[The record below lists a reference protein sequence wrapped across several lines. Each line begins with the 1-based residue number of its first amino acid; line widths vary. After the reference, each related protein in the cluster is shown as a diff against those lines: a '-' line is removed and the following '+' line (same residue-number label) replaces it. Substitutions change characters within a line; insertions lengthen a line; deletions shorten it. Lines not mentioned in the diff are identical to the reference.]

1 MRIGGLARGFSAMRH
16 RNYRIYWFGQ
26 IGSLVGAWMQSV
38 AQPWLVLELGGS
50 PLQLGTVLA
59 LMFAPSMFLAPLGGV
74 LADRVDKR
82 RVLMIVNAVAMLQAV
97 LLFGLAASGLVEI
110 WHVYLLALLA
120 GLVNAVEMP
129 VRQAFAAE
137 LVPPD
142 DLVNAIALNSTS
154 FNLSRVIGPAVAGV
168 TIAVFGVALNFGINA
183 VSYLSVLIGLWMLDG
198 STLRR
203 AERPDRFPSIRA
215 SLAEGVRYAIALNST
230 SFNLSRVIG
239 PAVAGVTI
247 AVFGVAL
254 NFGINAVS
262 YLSVLIGLWMLDG
275 STLRRVERP
284 DRFPSIRASLA
295 EGVRYAIATPTVLW
309 PLVLLGGM
317 ATFAMNFQTL
327 LPLFTRDVL
336 ILDSGGYGALFA
348 AMGAGSLIGS
358 LILAFA
364 TSQRP
369 MLALI
374 LGGGAVFLVLELALG
389 FVRSPL
395 LAFPLVAGIGL
406 ASMLMVNTINVTIQN
421 SVPDVLR
428 GRVMSLYVTVFAG
441 TAPIGG
447 LLAGALAEAF
457 GAAFALSLGALLAV
471 AVLALVAWQ
480 LRTVRMPRGDISARA
495 ASEPPRA
502 IVRQAA

>member
-1 MRIGGLARGFSAMRH
+1 MRH
-16 RNYRIYWFGQ
+16 RNYRIFWFGQ

-59 LMFAPSMFLAPLGGV
+59 LMFAPAMFLAPIGGV
-74 LADRVDKR
+74 IADRVDKR
-82 RVLMIVNAVAMLQAV
+82 RVLLIVNAVAMLQAA
-97 LLFGLAASGLVEI
+97 LLFGLAATGVVEI

-120 GLVNAVEMP
+120 GFVNAVEMP
-129 VRQAFAAE
+129 VRQAFAAD
-137 LVPPD
+137 LVPAD
-142 DLVNAIALNSTS
+142 DLVNAIALKSTS

-183 VSYLSVLIGLWMLDG
+183 VSYLSVLVGLWMLDG
-198 STLRR
+198 KALRR
-203 AERPDRFPSIRA
+203 I
-215 SLAEGVRYAIALNST
+215 
-230 SFNLSRVIG
+230 
-239 PAVAGVTI
+239 
-247 AVFGVAL
+247 
-254 NFGINAVS
+254 
-262 YLSVLIGLWMLDG
+262 
-275 STLRRVERP
+275 ERP

-327 LPLFTRDVL
+327 LPLFTRDAL
-336 ILDSGGYGALFA
+336 NLDSSGYGALFA
-348 AMGAGSLIGS
+348 AMGAGSLVGS
-358 LILAFA
+358 LLLAFT

-374 LGGGAVFLVLELALG
+374 LGGGAVFLLLELALG
-389 FVRSPL
+389 FVRSPVA
-395 LAFPLVAGIGL
+395 AFALVAGIGL

-421 SVPDVLR
+421 SVPDALR

-447 LLAGALAEAF
+447 LLAGALAQGF
-457 GAAFALSLGALLAV
+457 GAAVALSAGALLAV

-480 LRTVRMPRGDISARA
+480 LRTVRMPRSDMSARA
-495 ASEPPRA
+495 ASEQPREIA
-502 IVRQAA
+502 RQAA

>member
-1 MRIGGLARGFSAMRH
+1 MTIPRLFPRASRRPDRAASSSPARGLARGFSAMRH

-59 LMFAPSMFLAPLGGV
+59 LMFAPSMFLAPIGGV
-74 LADRVDKR
+74 IADRVDKR
-82 RVLMIVNAVAMLQAV
+82 RVLMIVNAVAMLQAA

-120 GLVNAVEMP
+120 GFVNAIEMP
-129 VRQAFAAE
+129 IRQAFAAE
-137 LVPPD
+137 LVPAD

-198 STLRR
+198 KALRR
-203 AERPDRFPSIRA
+203 VGRPDRFPSIRA
-215 SLAEGVRYAIALNST
+215 SLV
-230 SFNLSRVIG
+230 
-239 PAVAGVTI
+239 
-247 AVFGVAL
+247 
-254 NFGINAVS
+254 
-262 YLSVLIGLWMLDG
+262 
-275 STLRRVERP
+275 
-284 DRFPSIRASLA
+284 

-327 LPLFTRDVL
+327 LPLYTRDDL
-336 ILDSGGYGALFA
+336 GLGSGGYGALFA
-348 AMGAGSLIGS
+348 TLGAGSLIGS
-358 LILAFA
+358 LMLAFT

-374 LGGGAVFLVLELALG
+374 LGGGAAFLVLELALG
-389 FVRSPL
+389 LVRSPL
-395 LAFPLVAGIGL
+395 AAFPLVAGIGL

-447 LLAGALAEAF
+447 LLAGALAQGF
-457 GAAFALSLGALLAV
+457 GAAFAFSIGSALAV
-471 AVLALVAWQ
+471 TVLAFVAWQ
-480 LRTVRMPRGDISARA
+480 LRSVRLPRSGMSDQD
-495 ASEPPRA
+495 ASEPPRQLA
-502 IVRQAA
+502 RRAA

>member
-1 MRIGGLARGFSAMRH
+1 MRH

-59 LMFAPSMFLAPLGGV
+59 LMFAPSMFLAPIGGV

-82 RVLMIVNAVAMLQAV
+82 RVLMIVNAVAMLQAA
-97 LLFGLAASGLVEI
+97 LLFGLAATGVVEI

-129 VRQAFAAE
+129 ARQSFAAE
-137 LVPPD
+137 LVPAD

-154 FNLSRVIGPAVAGV
+154 FNLSRVIGPAIAGL
-168 TIAVFGVALNFGINA
+168 TIAAFGIAINFGINA
-183 VSYLSVLIGLWMLDG
+183 VSYLSVLVGLWMLDG

-203 AERPDRFPSIRA
+203 A
-215 SLAEGVRYAIALNST
+215 T
-230 SFNLSRVIG
+230 
-239 PAVAGVTI
+239 
-247 AVFGVAL
+247 
-254 NFGINAVS
+254 
-262 YLSVLIGLWMLDG
+262 
-275 STLRRVERP
+275 RP

-309 PLVLLGGM
+309 PLLLLGGM

-336 ILDSGGYGALFA
+336 SLDSGGYGALFA

-358 LILAFA
+358 LLLAFA

-374 LGGGAVFLVLELALG
+374 LGGGAVFLVLELVLG

-395 LAFPLVAGIGL
+395 AAFALVAGIGL

-421 SVPDVLR
+421 SVPDALR

-447 LLAGALAEAF
+447 LLAGALAQGF
-457 GAAFALSLGALLAV
+457 GAAAALSIGAILAV
-471 AVLALVAWQ
+471 GVLALVAWQ
-480 LRTVRMPRGDISARA
+480 LRTVRMPRSDIRDRA
-495 ASEPPRA
+495 PSERQGE
-502 IVRQAA
+502 ILRQAA

>member
-1 MRIGGLARGFSAMRH
+1 MTIPRLFPRASRRPDRAASSSRAGSFARGFSAMRH

-38 AQPWLVLELGGS
+38 ALPWLVLDLGGS

-59 LMFAPSMFLAPLGGV
+59 LMFAPSMFLAPIGGV

-82 RVLMIVNAVAMLQAV
+82 RVLMIVNAVAMLQAG
-97 LLFGLAASGLVEI
+97 LLFGLAATGLVEI

-120 GLVNAVEMP
+120 GFVNAVEMP
-129 VRQAFAAE
+129 IRQAFAAE
-137 LVPPD
+137 LVPPE
-142 DLVNAIALNSTS
+142 DLTNAIALNSTS

-203 AERPDRFPSIRA
+203 IERPDRFPSIRS
-215 SLAEGVRYAIALNST
+215 SLV
-230 SFNLSRVIG
+230 
-239 PAVAGVTI
+239 
-247 AVFGVAL
+247 
-254 NFGINAVS
+254 
-262 YLSVLIGLWMLDG
+262 
-275 STLRRVERP
+275 
-284 DRFPSIRASLA
+284 

-327 LPLFTRDVL
+327 LPLFTRDAL
-336 ILDSGGYGALFA
+336 DLDSGGYGALFA
-348 AMGAGSLIGS
+348 AMGAGSLVGS
-358 LILAFA
+358 LMLAFT

-369 MLALI
+369 MLAII
-374 LGGGAVFLVLELALG
+374 LGGGGVFLLLELALG

-395 LAFPLVAGIGL
+395 AAFPLVAGIGL

-428 GRVMSLYVTVFAG
+428 GRVMSLYVMVFAG

-447 LLAGALAEAF
+447 LLAGALAEGF
-457 GAAFALSLGALLAV
+457 GAPFAFSVGALLGF
-471 AVLALVAWQ
+471 AVLALVGWQ
-480 LRTVRMPRGDISARA
+480 LRKVRMPRGA
-495 ASEPPRA
+495 ASRQVEPERPRE

>member
-1 MRIGGLARGFSAMRH
+1 MTIRRLFPRPGRRPERAASLPRARGTGFARGFSAMRH

-50 PLQLGTVLA
+50 PLQLGAVLA
-59 LMFAPSMFLAPLGGV
+59 LMFAPSMVLAPIGGV
-74 LADRVDKR
+74 IADRVDKR
-82 RVLMIVNAVAMLQAV
+82 RVLMIVNAVAMLQAT
-97 LLFGLAASGLVEI
+97 LLFGLAATGVVEI

-120 GLVNAVEMP
+120 GFVNAIEMP

-137 LVPPD
+137 LVPAD

-154 FNLSRVIGPAVAGV
+154 FNLSRVIGPAIAGV
-168 TIAVFGVALNFGINA
+168 TIAVFGVAINFGINA

-198 STLRR
+198 SSLRR
-203 AERPDRFPSIRA
+203 
-215 SLAEGVRYAIALNST
+215 IA
-230 SFNLSRVIG
+230 
-239 PAVAGVTI
+239 
-247 AVFGVAL
+247 
-254 NFGINAVS
+254 
-262 YLSVLIGLWMLDG
+262 
-275 STLRRVERP
+275 RP

-317 ATFAMNFQTL
+317 AMFAMNFQTL
-327 LPLFTRDVL
+327 LPIFTRDAL
-336 ILDSGGYGALFA
+336 ALDSGGYGALFA
-348 AMGAGSLIGS
+348 AMGAGSLVGS
-358 LILAFA
+358 LILAFT

-369 MLALI
+369 MLTLI
-374 LGGGAVFLVLELALG
+374 LGGGAGFLALELVLG
-389 FVRSPL
+389 FVRSPWA
-395 LAFPLVAGIGL
+395 AFPLVAGIGL

-447 LLAGALAEAF
+447 LLAGGLAQAF
-457 GAAFALSLGALLAV
+457 GAAAAISIGASLAV
-471 AVLALVAWQ
+471 AVLAVVAW
-480 LRTVRMPRGDISARA
+480 RMRSATMPRGVGLAPAGASSKGEPERASRA
-495 ASEPPRA
+495 A
-502 IVRQAA
+502 